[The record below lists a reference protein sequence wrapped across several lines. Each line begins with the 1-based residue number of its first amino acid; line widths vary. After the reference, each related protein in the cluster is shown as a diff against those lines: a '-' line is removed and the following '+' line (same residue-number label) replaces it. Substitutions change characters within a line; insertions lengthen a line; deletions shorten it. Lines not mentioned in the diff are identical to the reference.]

1 MTTTLRLAGVRVLVV
16 EDDMLIAIHVEEAL
30 RDLGCIV
37 VGPVGKLDDALRLA
51 DGESLDAA
59 ILDVNVRGGHVYP
72 VAERLRARGIP
83 FALASGY
90 GDWALPE
97 AFRDQPRLTKPYTAR
112 ELEAQVLALHRGHGA
127 DAARHAGAL
136 PA

>member
-1 MTTTLRLAGVRVLVV
+1 
-16 EDDMLIAIHVEEAL
+16 MLIAIHIEEAL
-30 RDLGCIV
+30 RDLGCVV
-37 VGPVGKLDDALRLA
+37 VGPVGKLDAAVRIA
-51 DGESLDAA
+51 DCEVLDAA
-59 ILDVNVRGGHVYP
+59 ILDVNIRGGHVFP

-97 AFRDQPRLTKPYTAR
+97 AFRNQPRLTKPFTEQ
-112 ELEAQVLALHRGHGA
+112 ELGAQVLSLHRGQGVVE
-127 DAARHAGAL
+127 RPGTL

>member
-1 MTTTLRLAGVRVLVV
+1 MTEAASLAGLRVLVV
-16 EDDMLIAIHVEEAL
+16 EDNMLIAVHIEEML
-30 RDLGCIV
+30 QDLGCVV
-37 VGPVGKLDDALRLA
+37 VGPVGKLDAAMRVVDH
-51 DGESLDAA
+51 DVLDAA
-59 ILDVNVRGGHVYP
+59 ILDVNIRGEHVFP

-97 AFRDQPRLTKPYTAR
+97 TFRNQPRLTKPFTAQ
-112 ELEAQVLALHRGHGA
+112 ELEAQVLSLHREQGA
-127 DAARHAGAL
+127 AERAGTS